1 MGESIEVRL
10 DGMEELR
17 RNFSKL
23 RVSAPGVVRLAVNET
38 AIKARQDL
46 YEKADSTY
54 KVKKTKFNKSLK
66 ITKASNSTLTAII
79 STKGRPL
86 ALAAFDYR
94 RHAKSGRAAMAHQ
107 LQTTKP
113 VQLGEPGHRAFVAR
127 MPNPNGADHL
137 GIFVRVKGTQMKDK
151 PKKEQIREFFG
162 SGVPVMIGGERVY
175 GSLQGQIEDQLK
187 YALRRHAER
196 VIRSMEG

>member
-94 RHAKSGRAAMAHQ
+94 RHTKSGRAAMAHQ

-175 GSLQGQIEDQLK
+175 GSSQGQIEDQLK

-196 VIRSMEG
+196 VIRLMEG

>member
-1 MGESIEVRL
+1 MGESIEIYL
-10 DGMEELR
+10 DGLEVLNRE
-17 RNFSKL
+17 FSTL
-23 RVSAPGVVRLAVNET
+23 RVSAPEVVRLAVNET

-46 YEKADSTY
+46 LKKADSTY
-54 KVKKTKFNKSLK
+54 KVKKTKFNKSLRL
-66 ITKASNSTLTAII
+66 TKASNSTLTAII

-94 RHAKSGRAAMAHQ
+94 RHTKGGRAAMAHQ
-107 LQTTKP
+107 LQTTRP

-127 MPNPNGADHL
+127 MPNPKGADHL

-151 PKKEQIREFFG
+151 PKKEKIREFFG

-175 GSLQGQIEDQLK
+175 GSLAEQIGDQLK
-187 YALRRHAER
+187 DALRRHAER
-196 VIRSMEG
+196 VLKSMEG

>member
-23 RVSAPGVVRLAVNET
+23 RISAPEVVRLAVNET

-94 RHAKSGRAAMAHQ
+94 RHTKGGRAAMAHQ
-107 LQTTKP
+107 LQTTRP

-127 MPNPNGADHL
+127 MPNANGADHL
-137 GIFVRVKGTQMKDK
+137 GIFVRVKGTKMEDK
-151 PKKEQIREFFG
+151 PKEQVKEFFG

>member
-1 MGESIEVRL
+1 MGESIEIYL

-94 RHAKSGRAAMAHQ
+94 RHTKSGRA
-107 LQTTKP
+107 TKP

>member
-1 MGESIEVRL
+1 MGESIEVHL

-23 RVSAPGVVRLAVNET
+23 RISAPGVVRLAVNET

-66 ITKASNSTLTAII
+66 ITKASNSTLTAVI

-94 RHAKSGRAAMAHQ
+94 RHTKGGRAAMAHQ
-107 LQTTKP
+107 LQTTRP

-127 MPNPNGADHL
+127 MPNANGADHL
-137 GIFVRVKGTQMKDK
+137 GIFVRVKGTQMDDK
-151 PKKEQIREFFG
+151 PKEQVREFFG

-175 GSLQGQIEDQLK
+175 GSLQGKIEDQLK

-196 VIRSMEG
+196 VLKSMEG